1 MSRNQKFK
9 DTSFNLLLG
18 IDITSLLL
26 NLVSCHGFMNKPN
39 STVIL
44 NFLYCLIKNYL
55 SKGFSIIEYNTNQ
68 LSLIPND
75 VKLRTNLIDQLKT
88 DYVMVRNE
96 AIYSIANT
104 RKQLNIQKNIHMTYK
119 QDFNKTKEKE
129 IDDFFLEYL
138 VPVMEDVEYPALIE
152 EWIQNLDAAA
162 YEKIY
167 TNMKSYYQLRRK
179 LTVIIKQ
186 NIGQKA

>member
-1 MSRNQKFK
+1 MHQ
-9 DTSFNLLLG
+9 
-18 IDITSLLL
+18 
-26 NLVSCHGFMNKPN
+26 
-39 STVIL
+39 
-44 NFLYCLIKNYL
+44 
-55 SKGFSIIEYNTNQ
+55 YNTNQ

-96 AIYSIANT
+96 AISAIANT
-104 RKQLNIQKNIHMTYK
+104 RKKLNIQKNIHMTYK

-162 YEKIY
+162 YEKY
-167 TNMKSYYQLRRK
+167 LYKYVK
-179 LTVIIKQ
+179 LP
-186 NIGQKA
+186 

>member
-68 LSLIPND
+68 FKLISND
-75 VKLRTNLIDQLKT
+75 VKLRINLVDKLEKY
-88 DYVMVRNE
+88 YVMVKDK
-96 AIYSIANT
+96 AISAVANT
-104 RKQLNIQKNIHMTYK
+104 IKQLHIQKNIHMTYK
-119 QDFNKTKEKE
+119 QDLYNTKDRE
-129 IDDFFLEYL
+129 IYDFFN
-138 VPVMEDVEYPALIE
+138 ALFP
-152 EWIQNLDAAA
+152 
-162 YEKIY
+162 
-167 TNMKSYYQLRRK
+167 S
-179 LTVIIKQ
+179 
-186 NIGQKA
+186 